1 MLTWARLSR
10 SKASAKVVASHP
22 LVTGRGGGNGN
33 RHPLS
38 PPPPPLIP
46 KIPFMV
52 GVVRETF
59 FLCLGDMARPD
70 CEGRGGA

>member
-22 LVTGRGGGNGN
+22 LVTGRGGGMGTVTPC
-33 RHPLS
+33 R
-38 PPPPPLIP
+38 PPPPLIP